1 ADRAARPG
9 TERRAPLPEEPIRD
23 AADVDAGQV
32 STDDER
38 RPARVEAASVRGPE
52 LSATETFDRL
62 TFAARGPVVRR
73 PAAVDRRG
81 EGLIRSPAG
90 VGLGLEEVVQPLVAK
105 AVDLGLGERRPQ
117 DDLGEK
123 LQGR

>member
-1 ADRAARPG
+1 AARSG
-9 TERRAPLPEEPIRD
+9 TEHRAPLPEEPIRD
-23 AADVDAGQV
+23 AANVDAGQV

-52 LSATETFDRL
+52 LSAMETFDRL
-62 TFAARGPVVRR
+62 AFAARGPVVRR

-81 EGLIRSPAG
+81 EGLVRSPAG
-90 VGLGLEEVVQPLVAK
+90 GGLGLEEGVQPLVAK
-105 AVDLGLGERRPQ
+105 AVALGPRAGRAQ